1 MACRNCSRDHAPVS
15 LAEWSWTVRDITPK
29 PPGGY
34 LGVLWMLASRMDPK
48 TGCGYASRDLLAAD
62 AGVGIDT
69 VDRALDWGRRNLLV
83 HRAARGHRIKNGVSA
98 ASEWQLER
106 LTQLRTVAEP
116 TQLRKRPDPTPQNGR
131 LNSAGEVAQERP
143 SQERPNQASAREAP
157 QRLAPAPVPDP
168 DD

>member
-34 LGVLWMLASRMDPK
+34 LGVLWMLASRMDAR

-69 VDRALDWGRRNLLV
+69 VDRALDWARRNLLV

-98 ASEWQLER
+98 ASEWQLQR
-106 LTQLRTVAEP
+106 LTQLRSVAELEP
-116 TQLRKRPDPTPQNGR
+116 TQLRNGPTQLRKMADPTPQ
-131 LNSAGEVAQERP
+131 ER
-143 SQERPNQASAREAP
+143 
-157 QRLAPAPVPDP
+157 
-168 DD
+168 

>member
-34 LGVLWMLASRMDPK
+34 LGVLWMLASRMDPR

-69 VDRALDWGRRNLLV
+69 VDRVLDWARRNLLV

-98 ASEWQLER
+98 ASEWQLQR
-106 LTQLRTVAEP
+106 LTQLRSVAELEP

-131 LNSAGEVAQERP
+131 PNSAKWPTQLRRRGSP
-143 SQERPNQASAREAP
+143 RETFS
-157 QRLAPAPVPDP
+157 RET
-168 DD
+168 